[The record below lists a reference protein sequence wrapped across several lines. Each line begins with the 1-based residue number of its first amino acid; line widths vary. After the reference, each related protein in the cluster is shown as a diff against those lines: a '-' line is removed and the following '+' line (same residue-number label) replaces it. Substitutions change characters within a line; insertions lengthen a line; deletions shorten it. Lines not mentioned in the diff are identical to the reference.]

1 MAGFAVAAGFMF
13 MAGYFTG
20 RQRPHAVD
28 RAAAEPVPQALV
40 KPPAMVVPRILREAG
55 DAATARPDGMTSDT
69 GSVAGEPDLAAL
81 RRQWERARMMPLG
94 PERNRQMTEAL
105 ADLAELD
112 PKFALAEAGTIEE
125 VRLRREAQE
134 RVIRTMGESNPEL
147 AWELLSN
154 APNDGS
160 LPRDRIELMLDGIAS
175 GDAQRALDFLWNH
188 RDELGPYRNDAQA
201 ALDEIYQNGGHDE
214 LKSWVEA
221 MPEGKWRDA
230 ATNRFIDQWAR
241 YDPAAAKAWME
252 SQNIPASNLPA
263 ARVELAES
271 WARVRPHEA
280 IEWVRGLP
288 ENAQS
293 RELYDAV
300 FRQWI
305 SYDRNVAADWLA
317 NQPPSP
323 MLDRPIERYTWQVME
338 IDPQNSMPWAESIT
352 DEGRRFRMMS
362 EIAERWGR
370 RDPLGLANFVA
381 SRDLPAQQKQRLLRS
396 VQPRRQ

>member
-1 MAGFAVAAGFMF
+1 MVGFFA
-13 MAGYFTG
+13 G
-20 RQRPHAVD
+20 RQRP
-28 RAAAEPVPQALV
+28 RALQSAQGQSAEP
-40 KPPAMVVPRILREAG
+40 PAIPRPTILIPRIIQEGGGIASSHPEATASTPDRVVEEV
-55 DAATARPDGMTSDT
+55 DAA
-69 GSVAGEPDLAAL
+69 SVK
-81 RRQWERARMMPLG
+81 RHWERARKMPLG
-94 PERNRQMTEAL
+94 PERNREMIGAL

-112 PKFALAEAGTIEE
+112 PTLALAEAGGIEE

-134 RVIRTMGESNPEL
+134 RVIRSMGEANPEL
-147 AWELLSN
+147 AWELISK

-160 LPRDRIELMLDGIAS
+160 LPRERFELMLDGMAG
-175 GDAQRALDFLWNH
+175 GDPQRALDFLSSH
-188 RDELGPYRNDAQA
+188 REELGPYRDHAQA
-201 ALDEIYQNGGHDE
+201 VLDEIYENGGHDK

-221 MPEGKWRDA
+221 MPEGKWRDGA
-230 ATNRFIDQWAR
+230 MNRFIDQWAR
-241 YDPAAAKAWME
+241 YDPASAKAWMD
-252 SQNIPASNLPA
+252 SQHIPASNLPA

-271 WARVRPHEA
+271 WARVRPQEA
-280 IEWVRGLP
+280 IEWVRALP
-288 ENAQS
+288 QNAQS

-305 SYDRNVAADWLA
+305 QYDSNVAADWLA

-323 MLDRPIERYTWQVME
+323 MLDRPIERYTWQAME

-370 RDPLGLANFVA
+370 RDPQGLERFVA
-381 SRDLPAQQKQRLLRS
+381 SRDLPAQQKERLLRS